1 MKYTVKVIWNKLP
14 EESFIDNK
22 YSRLHQWNFDGG
34 IELKASSSP
43 NVVPLPM
50 SDASAVDPEEAFVAS
65 ISSCHML
72 WFLSLAA
79 SQKYIVESYSDEAEG
94 IMNKNLN
101 GDMAMTSVTLKPIIK
116 FIGSNIPSFEEINDL
131 HEKAHKK
138 CFIANSVK
146 TEIKIIQS

>member
-1 MKYTVKVIWNKLP
+1 MEYSVKVFWNKLP

-22 YSRLHQWNFDGG
+22 YSRLHRWTFDGE

-43 NVVPLPM
+43 QVVPIPM
-50 SDASAVDPEEAFVAS
+50 SDASAIDPEEAFITS

-79 SQKYIVESYSDEAEG
+79 SQKYIVELYSDEAEG
-94 IMNKNLN
+94 IMNLNLQ
-101 GDMAMTSVTLKPIIK
+101 GEMAMTIVTLKPKIK
-116 FIGSNIPSFEEINDL
+116 FSGNNIPNFEEINDL
-131 HEKAHKK
+131 HDKAHKK